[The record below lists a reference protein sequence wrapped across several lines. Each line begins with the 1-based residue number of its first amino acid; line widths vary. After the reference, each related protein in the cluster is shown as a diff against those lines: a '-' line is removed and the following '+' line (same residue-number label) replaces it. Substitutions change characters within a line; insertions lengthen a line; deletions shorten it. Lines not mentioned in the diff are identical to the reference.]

1 MILRIKSMWKM
12 IKYNMISLLLFE
24 AGYRVATF
32 LIITNLTSTAVNYS
46 LKKRN
51 FSYLTAENFHK
62 FLQNPTSLIFLFGI
76 LLLIL
81 FFFLIEISAVLS
93 CFSHSYQ
100 KRKIYTSDMLIEGIR
115 RTLHFLKHSQSSWI
129 ICILMAAPFLSV
141 YFLIMEISYFGVL
154 QYSVMQIYK
163 WVKPHWILYLAV
175 GVILVISFLAVF
187 LYQFVWE
194 DLIVSSRFLNLPR
207 IG

>member
-62 FLQNPTSLIFLFGI
+62 FLQNPSSLTPPPEI

-81 FFFLIEISAVLS
+81 FLSHHLAAVFRADFIFLFNRNFSGFILFF
-93 CFSHSYQ
+93 
-100 KRKIYTSDMLIEGIR
+100 
-115 RTLHFLKHSQSSWI
+115 
-129 ICILMAAPFLSV
+129 PFLS
-141 YFLIMEISYFGVL
+141 
-154 QYSVMQIYK
+154 K
-163 WVKPHWILYLAV
+163 TKN
-175 GVILVISFLAVF
+175 
-187 LYQFVWE
+187 LYQ
-194 DLIVSSRFLNLPR
+194 
-207 IG
+207 

>member
-115 RTLHFLKHSQSSWI
+115 RTQSELLDYMYFDGS
-129 ICILMAAPFLSV
+129 SV
-141 YFLIMEISYFGVL
+141 FVGLFFNYGNLLFWSA
-154 QYSVMQIYK
+154 SVQCD
-163 WVKPHWILYLAV
+163 A
-175 GVILVISFLAVF
+175 
-187 LYQFVWE
+187 
-194 DLIVSSRFLNLPR
+194 DL
-207 IG
+207 

>member
-76 LLLIL
+76 LLLIFLFNRNFSGFIL
-81 FFFLIEISAVLS
+81 FF
-93 CFSHSYQ
+93 
-100 KRKIYTSDMLIEGIR
+100 
-115 RTLHFLKHSQSSWI
+115 
-129 ICILMAAPFLSV
+129 PFLS
-141 YFLIMEISYFGVL
+141 
-154 QYSVMQIYK
+154 K
-163 WVKPHWILYLAV
+163 TKN
-175 GVILVISFLAVF
+175 
-187 LYQFVWE
+187 LYQ
-194 DLIVSSRFLNLPR
+194 
-207 IG
+207 

>member
-62 FLQNPTSLIFLFGI
+62 FLQNPTSLDFSFWNFIADFIFLFNRNFSGF
-76 LLLIL
+76 IL
-81 FFFLIEISAVLS
+81 FF
-93 CFSHSYQ
+93 
-100 KRKIYTSDMLIEGIR
+100 
-115 RTLHFLKHSQSSWI
+115 
-129 ICILMAAPFLSV
+129 PFLS
-141 YFLIMEISYFGVL
+141 
-154 QYSVMQIYK
+154 K
-163 WVKPHWILYLAV
+163 TKN
-175 GVILVISFLAVF
+175 
-187 LYQFVWE
+187 LYQ
-194 DLIVSSRFLNLPR
+194 
-207 IG
+207 